1 LTTIASWLLR
11 GRTTTASSSLGFSS
25 RCGVNGRD
33 IDVVAR
39 LGGEPHLATVLGDA
53 PRIAGW

>member
-11 GRTTTASSSLGFSS
+11 GRTTTASSSLGFLLAV
-25 RCGVNGRD
+25 RRERRD
-33 IDVVAR
+33 VDVVAR
-39 LGGEPHLATVLGDA
+39 LRGEPHLATVLGDA